1 MVHNDTHDDAQ
12 QAASEIQELATGG
25 GEVPREE
32 GKVGEGKGEK
42 KEKEVGVVENGG
54 ILPGP
59 TMVVQSRTIRS
70 HFAQNG

>member
-1 MVHNDTHDDAQ
+1 MAMAQ
-12 QAASEIQELATGG
+12 QAASEIQEPTGG

-32 GKVGEGKGEK
+32 GKVGEEGKGEK
-42 KEKEVGVVENGG
+42 KEKELVVVENGG

-70 HFAQNG
+70 HFK